1 MAKEDV
7 KKDQESPV
15 PSDNQEQGKSKGGM
29 LKFILIPVIL
39 LIQAGAAYFIV
50 FNMLL
55 KHPNH
60 VENPK
65 PKKGKL
71 EVGQFYEVDDIVVN
85 PADSGGRRYL
95 VLDIGL
101 ETSNPE
107 LIDEAGRKEIW
118 IRDAIITLLTRKTS
132 EEFLEVSAR
141 SLLKKEILDSLNLKM
156 VAGKFDRIY
165 FKKYIL
171 Q

>member
-1 MAKEDV
+1 MAEEDV
-7 KKDQESPV
+7 KKNQES
-15 PSDNQEQGKSKGGM
+15 SETADDQEQGKSKGGM

-60 VENPK
+60 VEEPK
-65 PKKGKL
+65 PKKDNL

-95 VLDIGL
+95 VLELGL
-101 ETSNPE
+101 ETSTSE
-107 LIDEAGRKEIW
+107 LIEEAGTKEIW
-118 IRDAIITLLTRKTS
+118 IRDAIITLLTKKTA
-132 EEFLEVSAR
+132 EEFLEITAR
-141 SLLKKEILDSLNLKM
+141 SKLKKEILETINRKM
-156 VAGKFDRIY
+156 IAGKFHRIY